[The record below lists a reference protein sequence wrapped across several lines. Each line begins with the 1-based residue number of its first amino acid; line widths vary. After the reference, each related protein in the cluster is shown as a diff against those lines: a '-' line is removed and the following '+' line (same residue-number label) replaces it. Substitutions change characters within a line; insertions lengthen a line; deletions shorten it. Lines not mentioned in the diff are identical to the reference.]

1 MNKRK
6 GNCNMVSITISIDAK
21 LKEEMQRFAWVN
33 WSEIARE
40 IFMKRLKDQKKI
52 DSINQLLRNST
63 LTDEEI
69 TVLTKKARK
78 GRFNELKSQGLV

>member
-1 MNKRK
+1 
-6 GNCNMVSITISIDAK
+6 MVSITISIDVK
-21 LKEEMQRFAWVN
+21 SKEEMQRFVWVN
-33 WSEIARE
+33 WSEVARE
-40 IFMKRLKDQKKI
+40 IFLKRLKDQEKL

-69 TVLTKKARK
+69 KMLIKKTRK

>member
-1 MNKRK
+1 LNKRK
-6 GNCNMVSITISIDAK
+6 GNCNMVSITISIDVK
-21 LKEEMQRFAWVN
+21 SKEEMQRFVWVN
-33 WSEIARE
+33 WSEVARE
-40 IFMKRLKDQKKI
+40 IFLKRLKDQEKL

-69 TVLTKKARK
+69 KMLIKKTRK

>member
-1 MNKRK
+1 
-6 GNCNMVSITISIDAK
+6 MVSITISIDVK
-21 LKEEMQRFAWVN
+21 SKEEMQRFAWVN
-33 WSEIARE
+33 WSEVARE
-40 IFMKRLKDQKKI
+40 IFLKRLKDQEKL

-69 TVLTKKARK
+69 KMLIKKTRK

>member
-1 MNKRK
+1 
-6 GNCNMVSITISIDAK
+6 MVSITISIDVK
-21 LKEEMQRFAWVN
+21 SKEEMQRFVWVN
-33 WSEIARE
+33 WSEVARE
-40 IFMKRLKDQKKI
+40 IFLKRLKDQEKL

-69 TVLTKKARK
+69 KVLIKKTRK

>member
-1 MNKRK
+1 
-6 GNCNMVSITISIDAK
+6 MVSITISIDVK
-21 LKEEMQRFAWVN
+21 SKEEMQRFVWVN
-33 WSEIARE
+33 WSEVARE
-40 IFMKRLKDQKKI
+40 IFLKRLKDQKKI
-52 DSINQLLRNST
+52 DSINRLLRNST